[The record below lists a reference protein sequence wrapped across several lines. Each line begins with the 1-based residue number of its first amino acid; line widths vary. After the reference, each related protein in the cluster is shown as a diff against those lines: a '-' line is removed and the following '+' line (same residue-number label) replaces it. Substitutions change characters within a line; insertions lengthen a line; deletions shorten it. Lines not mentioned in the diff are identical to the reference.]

1 MDRFSPT
8 GKVSIKLV
16 HPLRGST
23 FPGRHRSEFWLNGS
37 HPVHPRNF
45 GFNKIFRTE
54 YVPTSIPS
62 CKPDWNFAFQVPA
75 HFGGKSHN
83 HLAYERR
90 GATNGNESAVRRLIT
105 THTFREK
112 KKTTRPILSFKFI
125 LMSTLTCITE
135 KELEREI
142 KNKGGQYRRKNNM
155 KIL

>member
-16 HPLRGST
+16 HPLRWST
-23 FPGRHRSEFWLNGS
+23 FPGRTGL
-37 HPVHPRNF
+37 NF
-45 GFNKIFRTE
+45 GWMDRTLCIQE
-54 YVPTSIPS
+54 ILVLIKFSVRSTYLRPS
-62 CKPDWNFAFQVPA
+62 PHVSRIEILHFKYPRI
-75 HFGGKSHN
+75 FGGKSHN
-83 HLAYERR
+83 HLACERR

-125 LMSTLTCITE
+125 LMSTLTWITE

-142 KNKGGQYRRKNNM
+142 KNKGDQYRRKNNM

>member
-75 HFGGKSHN
+75 HFDGKSHN

-112 KKTTRPILSFKFI
+112 KKNNKADSFFQVHFNVYIDVYNRERARARDKKQRRPIS
-125 LMSTLTCITE
+125 S
-135 KELEREI
+135 
-142 KNKGGQYRRKNNM
+142 
-155 KIL
+155 